1 MSFLKLKNYA
11 RKTSIRLLF
20 SRVLTHE
27 NSIDNIFLCSS
38 TNVQIKISF
47 YAFVKLLKLYK
58 LKGFFFD
65 SSYYNDYGQK
75 LQNNGFYNS
84 FVEVKKKEKLPIKI
98 INLIGRRL
106 KISVKLRW
114 RCTNKKW
121 I

>member
-1 MSFLKLKNYA
+1 MSFLKLKNYT

-65 SSYYNDYGQK
+65 SSYSMSNISK
-75 LQNNGFYNS
+75 
-84 FVEVKKKEKLPIKI
+84 KI
-98 INLIGRRL
+98 ILILWIQITFMKNLFIYFRL
-106 KISVKLRW
+106 
-114 RCTNKKW
+114 
-121 I
+121 